1 MIRTKVFQLEEGL
14 RFTVAE
20 LSKCNVSYLSYFL
33 FLVTFIV
40 SLLLFGTVDF
50 QWDAN
55 FAVWRC
61 GYWVHA
67 VLFSLQFPMGP
78 GSDGPLGA
86 MAGMEPHHINGS
98 LGNTTYDNTV
108 TNTMQTYFF

>member
-50 QWDAN
+50 Q
-55 FAVWRC
+55 
-61 GYWVHA
+61 
-67 VLFSLQFPMGP
+67 
-78 GSDGPLGA
+78 
-86 MAGMEPHHINGS
+86 
-98 LGNTTYDNTV
+98 
-108 TNTMQTYFF
+108 